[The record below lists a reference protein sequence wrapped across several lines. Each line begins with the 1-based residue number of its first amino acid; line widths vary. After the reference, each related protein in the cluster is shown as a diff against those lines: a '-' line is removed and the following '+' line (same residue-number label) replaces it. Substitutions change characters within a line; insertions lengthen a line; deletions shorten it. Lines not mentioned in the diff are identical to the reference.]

1 MIEPTPINIVR
12 LLLFLGAMFFWGM
25 STDVS
30 DEMRERARVL
40 WLVLLGVIWVI
51 AFVTGGWN

>member
-30 DEMRERARVL
+30 DETREKAKTI
-40 WLVLLGVIWVI
+40 WLVLLGMIWVI